1 MVTNSDG
8 SLAVVPASPAHLPGA
23 VLASDGSVSLAPD
36 TDVVI
41 NQDGSVTVA
50 GATLPPGTQVQRTE
64 DGGLV
69 VRPPA
74 PASTSLP
81 AGTQVMEA
89 ADGTRTVNGAPL
101 PPGAELTQNADG
113 SYTVT
118 LSGAGAGAGAG
129 ATLPQVQGHGAS
141 GVPGPGTVTALP
153 KDTPITR
160 AADGSL
166 VVGGVTMPPGSS
178 VEVGGDGSVVL
189 TTATT
194 TTATALQTSP
204 GQAGLQQVLSLPGC
218 QATKEGGLLLAK
230 GTVVARNPDG
240 SLSVEGIPLPP
251 GTVVTSLPDGRVTLA
266 PPGPP
271 TLQKQADGSLVLG
284 ATKLPRGAK
293 QNVDGSVTLP
303 ANTKVSMNPDG
314 SVNVDGKKLPP
325 GTNLVENADGT
336 FSIVGNQQTQNN
348 TKVNN
353 DGTLSLGDV
362 KLPKGSSG
370 NLDGSISLPK
380 GSKIIQN
387 ADGTIHLNG
396 KQLPPGLQAVTSK
409 DGSVTLVPLPAV
421 CSTAASA
428 ASAAG
433 LLVGNVRLPAG
444 AVANNDGSISLPAE
458 AAVTKQADGSLVFEG
473 KTFPPG
479 SRLVVNTDGT
489 KSVVLPSSVAN
500 GGGLAGFVFA

>member
-1 MVTNSDG
+1 MVTNTDG

-50 GATLPPGTQVQRTE
+50 GARLPPGTQVQRTE

-81 AGTQVMEA
+81 AGTRVMEA

-118 LSGAGAGAGAG
+118 LSGAG

-178 VEVGGDGSVVL
+178 VEVGGDGSVVV
-189 TTATT
+189 TTATTT

-266 PPGPP
+266 PPARPRCRSRP
-271 TLQKQADGSLVLG
+271 TA
-284 ATKLPRGAK
+284 
-293 QNVDGSVTLP
+293 
-303 ANTKVSMNPDG
+303 
-314 SVNVDGKKLPP
+314 
-325 GTNLVENADGT
+325 
-336 FSIVGNQQTQNN
+336 
-348 TKVNN
+348 
-353 DGTLSLGDV
+353 
-362 KLPKGSSG
+362 
-370 NLDGSISLPK
+370 
-380 GSKIIQN
+380 
-387 ADGTIHLNG
+387 
-396 KQLPPGLQAVTSK
+396 
-409 DGSVTLVPLPAV
+409 
-421 CSTAASA
+421 
-428 ASAAG
+428 
-433 LLVGNVRLPAG
+433 
-444 AVANNDGSISLPAE
+444 
-458 AAVTKQADGSLVFEG
+458 
-473 KTFPPG
+473 
-479 SRLVVNTDGT
+479 
-489 KSVVLPSSVAN
+489 PSSSAPPSCP
-500 GGGLAGFVFA
+500 GEPSRTWTGP

>member
-8 SLAVVPASPAHLPGA
+8 SLAIVAASPAHLPGA
-23 VLASDGSVSLAPD
+23 VLASDGSVTLAPD

-74 PASTSLP
+74 PATSLP
-81 AGTQVMEA
+81 PGTQVLEA

-101 PPGAELTQNADG
+101 PPGAELTQNGDG

-118 LSGAGAGAGAG
+118 LSGAGAGAG

-194 TTATALQTSP
+194 TAATALQTSP

-218 QATKEGGLLLAK
+218 QATTEGGLLLAK
-230 GTVVARNPDG
+230 GTVVAHNPDG
-240 SLSVEGIPLPP
+240 SLSVGGCPLPP
-251 GTVVTSLPDGRVTLA
+251 GTLVTTLPDGRVTLA

-284 ATKLPRGAK
+284 ATKLPRGAA

-303 ANTKVSMNPDG
+303 ANTKVSLNPDG

-325 GTNLVENADGT
+325 GTNLVENADGS

-409 DGSVTLVPLPAV
+409 DGSVALVPLPAV
-421 CSTAASA
+421 CPPAASA

-444 AVANNDGSISLPAE
+444 SVANNDGSISLPAE

-500 GGGLAGFVFA
+500 GGGGLAGFVFA